1 MKDIEER
8 LKEIPTAVQSEKMDR
23 RMEQLF
29 SSAPMSRTAFLFR
42 RTPVWVAL
50 AAGLIGI
57 VVGTLMQGMTASEPK
72 GLEGAA
78 RVVYLIQPNGPEGRN
93 AFDWTPIEDA
103 FWDGA
108 TTPEIVVITSGGG
121 NSLKQRGAVL

>member
-1 MKDIEER
+1 MKDIEDR
-8 LKEIPTAVQSEKMDR
+8 LKEIPTSVRSEKMDR

-29 SSAPMSRTAFLFR
+29 SSAPASRTAFLFR

-57 VVGTLMQGMTASEPK
+57 VAGTLLQGMTAGEPK
-72 GLEGAA
+72 RIEGAA
-78 RVVYLIQPNGPEGRN
+78 RVVYVIQPNGPEGRN
-93 AFDWTPIEDA
+93 AFDWTRIEDA

-108 TTPEIVVITSGGG
+108 TTPEVVVITGDGDG
-121 NSLKQRGAVL
+121 TDQRGTVL

>member
-8 LKEIPTAVQSEKMDR
+8 LKEIPTAVQSEKMNR

-29 SSAPMSRTAFLFR
+29 SSAPLSRAAFLFR

-50 AAGLIGI
+50 AAGL
-57 VVGTLMQGMTASEPK
+57 VGMVAGLLLQGMTASEPK
-72 GLEGAA
+72 GLEGAT
-78 RVVYLIQPNGPEGRN
+78 RVVYFIQPNGPEGRN

-103 FWDGA
+103 FWDG
-108 TTPEIVVITSGGG
+108 TSTLDVVVITGDGD
-121 NSLKQRGAVL
+121 SLDRRGAVL

>member
-8 LKEIPTAVQSEKMDR
+8 LKELPTAVQSEKMDR

-29 SSAPMSRTAFLFR
+29 SSAPMAPTAFLFR

-57 VVGTLMQGMTASEPK
+57 VAGTLIQGITASESK
-72 GLEGAA
+72 GLEGAV
-78 RVVYLIQPNGPEGRN
+78 RVVYFIQPNGPEGRN

-103 FWDGA
+103 FWDG
-108 TTPEIVVITSGGG
+108 TSTLDVVVITGDGDA
-121 NSLKQRGAVL
+121 NDQHGAVL